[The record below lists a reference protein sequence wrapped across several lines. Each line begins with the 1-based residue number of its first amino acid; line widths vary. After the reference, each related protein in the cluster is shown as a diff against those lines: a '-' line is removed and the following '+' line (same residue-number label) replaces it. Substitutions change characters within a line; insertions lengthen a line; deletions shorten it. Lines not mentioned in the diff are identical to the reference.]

1 MLSERVMRYV
11 DAVARCGSMRKAGTQ
26 LHVASSAINRQ
37 ILALEEELGT
47 RLFHRLPKGLQ
58 PTSAG
63 EVMLDHIRQT
73 RKSFEN
79 ALDVI
84 DQMKGLKRGEVTIAV
99 MSGPSGS
106 IMPLVIEAFRQD
118 YPRVRCAVRVLSGP
132 EIVAA
137 VEQGEADVG
146 IGFDLARNSRLRV
159 SLLHRCT
166 LGAVMR
172 PDHPLSRRPT
182 LQLSDCQPYS
192 LVIADKTMAIR
203 PYLDELAQ
211 RHAMTL
217 DAAVQTNSIEVMRR
231 MTMTSDLITFLTSI
245 DILPERQE
253 GQLTYV
259 PFRKNTAPT
268 QHLML
273 ITRDRAVNP
282 LAGLLIERCRLMLE
296 ELG

>member
-1 MLSERVMRYV
+1 MLSDRIMRYV
-11 DAVARCGSMRKAGTQ
+11 DAAARCGSMRKAGAQ

-47 RLFHRLPKGLQ
+47 KLFQRLPKRLQ

-63 EVMLDHIRQT
+63 EVLLDHIRQT

-79 ALDVI
+79 TLTVI

-99 MSGPSGS
+99 MSGPAGS
-106 IMPLVIEAFRQD
+106 IVPPVLEAFRRD
-118 YPRVRCAVRVLSGP
+118 HPRTRFDVRVLSGP

-137 VEQGEADVG
+137 VEQGEADIG
-146 IGFDLARNSRLRV
+146 IAFDLARNSRVRI
-159 SLLHRCT
+159 SLLHRCA

-182 LQLSDCQPYS
+182 LHLSDCQPFS
-192 LVIADKTMAIR
+192 FVIADKTMAIR
-203 PYLDELAQ
+203 PCLDELAQ
-211 RHAMTL
+211 RSAVSL

-231 MTMTSDLITFLTSI
+231 MTMTSDLITFLTPI
-245 DILPERQE
+245 DILLERRE
-253 GQLTYV
+253 GQLAYV
-259 PFRKNTAPT
+259 PFRKDTAPT
-268 QHLML
+268 QNLML

-296 ELG
+296 DLA